1 MPYIRIPA
9 VWDKLREAEENFRP
23 VLMLANAG
31 YGKTSAVNYY
41 YRKRSVRRLS
51 GLSGALDAMPAP
63 EGIRQ
68 GVIIVDNVS
77 WITDHASEQYL
88 IRLLAAGT
96 HHVVLIGRG
105 HIPPWL
111 AQLSVGIEF
120 EYITARELAMDEGA
134 VKKLFHGAKV
144 PLTEEE
150 TALILRTMEGYPPA
164 VLMVL
169 AHAKRGDAISRATFS
184 EIRVELFHY
193 HETAFWQLWKEEV
206 RELLLAVCRYP
217 VFTPHLAARLSGL
230 PDVNGLL
237 DYCRRIGQFMDRV
250 GPEKYALL
258 DEMRAFL
265 CWKQDM
271 LWSMEQIRENYR
283 TAAEYYLAEDRVSEA
298 LTYYEKAGDTGR
310 IRQALITNAV
320 RHPGIG
326 AYYELRH
333 YYLSLSREDLAG
345 NSLLLSGICMLH
357 SLLMKPEESNRAYEA
372 LTALQ
377 DREDLPEARREEAR
391 DRAAVL
397 DVSLPHRAA
406 ADLPGALERLRKIHA
421 KTGGKIPAFS
431 LTDNCPSVLNG
442 AFDLCALEE
451 PLLTRDVLTPLETL
465 PGHFGRGITETA
477 LGEIGF
483 ERNSMS
489 SPEITAHLNR
499 GYAEA
504 DSAGNTELI
513 FAAQGILI
521 RQQVAAGNLAYAK
534 ESLERLRQK
543 SEIMKAG
550 FLAGSLR
557 ALGAWLSLYTLSG
570 EEVQAFVADSPDP
583 RMNFYIM
590 NRFCYR
596 VRLRCLMML
605 GRYPEALDL
614 SAFLSHYYTE
624 YNRIY
629 LSIENDFLRAIILH
643 RTGQAEWRRLAEH
656 ALEQAEKYRLVQ
668 AIAMEGAA
676 ALPLLSEMKNPRKAS
691 AFRNTV
697 LKAARAMALAYP
709 GYLQMTAPR
718 RIRFTPREQEI
729 LSMLCAGESTETICA
744 RMSIGYSAL
753 KKHNRSIY
761 GKLGAKNRA
770 EAEREAARLGIV
782 KR

>member
-1 MPYIRIPA
+1 MSYIRVPA
-9 VWDKLREAEENFRP
+9 VWDKLREAEESFRP

-41 YRKRSVRRLS
+41 YRKRSVLRLS

-68 GVIIVDNVS
+68 GVIIADNIS
-77 WITDHASEQYL
+77 WITDRASEQYL

-111 AQLSVGIEF
+111 AQLNVSIEF
-120 EYITARELAMDEGA
+120 VCITARELAMDEGS
-134 VKKLFHGAKV
+134 VKRLFHGANIS
-144 PLTEEE
+144 LTEQE

-169 AHAKRGDAISRATFS
+169 SHAKRGDAISKATFS
-184 EIRVELFHY
+184 EIRMELFHY

-206 RELLLAVCRYP
+206 RELLLTVCRYP
-217 VFTPHLAARLSGL
+217 VFTPYMAALLSGL
-230 PDVNGLL
+230 PDVNRLL
-237 DYCRRIGQFMDRV
+237 DYCRRIGQFMHRV
-250 GPEKYALL
+250 GPEKYMLL
-258 DEMRAFL
+258 TEMRAFL

-271 LWSMEQIRENYR
+271 DWSAEQIRENYR
-283 TAAEYYLAEDRVSEA
+283 KAAAYYMGEDQVSEA
-298 LTYYEKAGDTGR
+298 LTCYEKAGDTGR
-310 IRQALITNAV
+310 IRQTLITNAI

-345 NSLLLSGICMLH
+345 NSLLLSGVCMLH

-372 LTALQ
+372 LTALR
-377 DREDLPEARREEAR
+377 DREDLPEDRRAEAR

-406 ADLPGALERLRKIHA
+406 ADLPGALERLRKNHA
-421 KTGGKIPAFS
+421 ESGRMIPAFS

-442 AFDLCALEE
+442 AFDLCSLEE
-451 PLLTRDVLTPLETL
+451 AALTRDVLTPLETL
-465 PGHFGRGITETA
+465 PGHFGRGFSEIA

-483 ERNSMS
+483 ERNNMS
-489 SPEITAHLNR
+489 FPEITAHLNR
-499 GYAEA
+499 GYAAA
-504 DSAGNTELI
+504 DSAGNTELV

-521 RQQVAAGNLAYAK
+521 RQQVAAGNLTYAK

-543 SEIMKAG
+543 LEIMKAG
-550 FLAGSLR
+550 FLARSLQ
-557 ALGAWLSLYTLSG
+557 ALRAWLSLYTFSG
-570 EEVQAFVADSPDP
+570 EEIQAYMADSPDP
-583 RMNFYIM
+583 RINFYIM

-596 VRLRCLMML
+596 VQLRCLIMQE
-605 GRYPEALDL
+605 RYPEALDL

-624 YNRIY
+624 YNRTY
-629 LSIENDFLRAIILH
+629 LSIENDFLQAIILY
-643 RTGQAEWRRLAEH
+643 RTGQTEWRRLAEH

-668 AIAMEGAA
+668 VIAMEGAA
-676 ALPLLSEMKNPRKAS
+676 ALPLLSDMKKARKAS

-697 LKAARAMALAYP
+697 IKAARAMALAYP
-709 GYLQMTAPR
+709 NYLQTAVPR
-718 RIRFTPREQEI
+718 HVRLTPKEQEI
-729 LSMLCAGESTETICA
+729 LFMLCAGETTEKICA
-744 RMSIGYSAL
+744 AMSISYSAL

-761 GKLGAKNRA
+761 GKLGAKNRV